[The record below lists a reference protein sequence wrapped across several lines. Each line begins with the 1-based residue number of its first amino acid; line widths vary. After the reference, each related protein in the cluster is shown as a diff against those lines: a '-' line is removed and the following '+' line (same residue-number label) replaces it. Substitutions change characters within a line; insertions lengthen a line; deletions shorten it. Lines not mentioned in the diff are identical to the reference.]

1 MRRFL
6 MAAGVALLTAGL
18 AGCGGSSGTGG
29 SSGSGGD
36 YKVGVVMQLS
46 GTGSVYADSARAGIK
61 AGTADVNRRKAAGR
75 TIVTDLA
82 DAGGDAQ
89 TTSVTCSRLVQ
100 QEHVKALVVFIPGPQ
115 LTACDAV
122 AKRGN
127 VPVLSLSSGAG
138 NICAPNLVSLGLV
151 PNQQSLPVI
160 SHLLGQG
167 KKSWYFFGANYS
179 TPKATIAAA
188 KPYLTAHGGTVAGEA
203 YEPLGTSDFSQD
215 IAKIVAAH
223 PDVAF
228 LNTIGNDDVAL
239 QKQWAA
245 DPRTKG
251 ITRVD
256 ILLGEGPGKALG
268 SAADGIWSSN
278 AYFSSVPGAGNDAFK
293 AAVKATGFTGLP
305 DINTY
310 ISYMQLETLAT
321 AVKQRGTSGPSVIKA
336 LAGASVPGPVGT
348 LAVRDAFSYQPV
360 YLAQATKDGGFVIRQ
375 RAEAIAPQLACAARS

>member
-1 MRRFL
+1 MGRFI
-6 MAAGVALLTAGL
+6 AAAAVATLLAGL
-18 AGCGGSSGTGG
+18 AGCGDASGTGD
-29 SSGSGGD
+29 GD

-61 AGTADVNRRKAAGR
+61 TGTTDVNRRKAAGR
-75 TIVTDLA
+75 TLVTDLA

-100 QEHVKALVVFIPGPQ
+100 QDHVKALVVFVPGPQ

-122 AKRGN
+122 AKRGG
-127 VPVLSLSSGAG
+127 VPILSLSSGAG
-138 NICAPNLVSLGLV
+138 TICASNLVSLGLV

-167 KKSWYFFGANYS
+167 KKSWYFFGANYA
-179 TPKATIAAA
+179 TPKATIALA
-188 KPYLTAHGGTVAGEA
+188 KPYLTAHGGTVAGES

-215 IAKIVAAH
+215 IAKIVAAR

-228 LNTIGNDDVAL
+228 LNVIGNDDVAL

-256 ILLGEGPGKALG
+256 ILLGEGPAKALG
-268 SAADGIWSSN
+268 SAADGIWSAN
-278 AYFSSVPGAGNDAFK
+278 AYFSSITGAGNDAFK
-293 AAVKATGFTGLP
+293 TAVKAAGYAGLP

-310 ISYMQLETLAT
+310 ISHMQLELLAG
-321 AVKQRGTSGPSVIKA
+321 AVKQGGTSGPSVIKA
-336 LAGASVPGPVGT
+336 LRTASVPGPVGT
-348 LAVRDAFSYQPV
+348 LAIRDAFSFQPV

-375 RAEAIAPQLACAARS
+375 RSAPTPPRLSCAARS

>member
-1 MRRFL
+1 MRRFIA
-6 MAAGVALLTAGL
+6 AAGIATLLAGL
-18 AGCGGSSGTGG
+18 AGCGDASGAGD
-29 SSGSGGD
+29 GD

-100 QEHVKALVVFIPGPQ
+100 QDHVKALVVFVPGPQ

-122 AKRGN
+122 AKRGG
-127 VPVLSLSSGAG
+127 VPILSLSSGAG
-138 NICAPNLVSLGLV
+138 TICAPNLVSLGLV

-160 SHLLGQG
+160 SHLLEQG

-179 TPKATIAAA
+179 TPKATIALA
-188 KPYLTAHGGTVAGEA
+188 KPYLTAHGGTVAGES

-228 LNTIGNDDVAL
+228 LNVIGNDDVAL

-256 ILLGEGPGKALG
+256 ILLGEGPAKALG
-268 SAADGIWSSN
+268 TAADGIWSAN
-278 AYFSSVPGAGNDAFK
+278 AYFSSVTGAGNDAFK
-293 AAVKATGFTGLP
+293 AAIKAAGYAGLP
-305 DINTY
+305 DINSY
-310 ISYMQLETLAT
+310 ISYMQLEMLAG
-321 AVKQRGTSGPSVIKA
+321 AVKQGGTSGSSVIKA
-336 LAGASVPGPVGT
+336 LATASVAGPVGT
-348 LAVRDAFSYQPV
+348 LAVRDAFSLQPV
-360 YLAQATKDGGFVIRQ
+360 YLAQATKEGAFVIRQ
-375 RAEAIAPQLACAARS
+375 RSAPIPPRLACATRS